1 MKDVLEKSYKKTVK
15 FSMKIV
21 VSCIIFIALY
31 TIAQTILS
39 YKVGMELSPTL
50 TTCVYTFFGTE
61 LAACAVIKI
70 FDTIKGKKDE
80 EVDSEEYIPEE

>member
-21 VSCIIFIALY
+21 IFCIIFIALY
-31 TIAQTILS
+31 TVAQTFLS

-50 TTCVYTFFGTE
+50 TTCVYAFFGTE

-70 FDTIKGKKDE
+70 FDTMKKKDSS
-80 EVDSEEYIPEE
+80 DEYIPDEL